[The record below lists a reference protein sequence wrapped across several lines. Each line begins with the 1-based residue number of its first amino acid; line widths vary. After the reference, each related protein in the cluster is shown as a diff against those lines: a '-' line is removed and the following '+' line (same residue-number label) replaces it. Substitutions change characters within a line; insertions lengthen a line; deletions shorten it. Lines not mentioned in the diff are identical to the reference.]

1 MVARNPG
8 AEGQSSSAVV
18 DIQVLNINDQPP
30 DITVDYLYN
39 GLLPEDQSVVS
50 ADYGCA
56 GSRKYRD
63 SFV

>member
-50 ADYGCA
+50 AA
-56 GSRKYRD
+56 A
-63 SFV
+63 